1 MSASLLQPPLDRA
14 LTAGWRALEETRAR
28 IAEASGGPPPRTL
41 LPPRT
46 LDGGYVAMR
55 EAARAA
61 KEADKQAIAAAVET
75 LRNDLAKATASTESR
90 SARARSDAEAE
101 AAREAAAE
109 ALRTARQDA
118 LLARDEADRAHG
130 ELLVAQRSEA
140 RAQSLRAEEAARRE
154 EAEAELT
161 EQDLYLA
168 QLTNELRLAHDA
180 ALAAAAERDTLG
192 RRLAERVHNISEFG
206 DPHRAAVDGAAAAAR
221 AARLA
226 DERARHEAQRAA
238 AERATSEALRIAY
251 ADLHALASR
260 RLDALAA
267 ALADAG
273 SRELTLRREAVDT
286 GTLLLRTH
294 VALQTDLESAP
305 RLLAVRQRLEELAYA
320 PPPTVPDELLR
331 PLEPREPPVPRTIP
345 AIRPD
350 GLAGGGLAREAWPPE
365 EPPTVAAAV
374 TSADASVVAAASA
387 PPAPPAPPSEPSE
400 PPATAAPPP
409 VQFESEVSFLRKMAA
424 SLAEHRLVDERA
436 GAALQLHAT
445 MVAAGTSLLR
455 APSHAHVG
463 FATSATERARRA
475 DAYARR
481 QQQRADARAKADS
494 EAALAEARE
503 QLVTERQQAALTAAR
518 LEARAE
524 AFEEGRRQAAEAA
537 EATATALRVQL
548 ADVTARATVLE
559 LGAAKVQAEAVTTQ
573 QVSSRRLEA
582 LMISDDL

>member
-221 AARLA
+221 AARQA

-350 GLAGGGLAREAWPPE
+350 GLAGRGLAREAGPPE

-409 VQFESEVSFLRKMAA
+409 AQFESEVSFLRKMAA

-582 LMISDDL
+582 LMTSDDL

>member
-1 MSASLLQPPLDRA
+1 
-14 LTAGWRALEETRAR
+14 
-28 IAEASGGPPPRTL
+28 
-41 LPPRT
+41 
-46 LDGGYVAMR
+46 MR

-192 RRLAERVHNISEFG
+192 RRLAERVQTISEFG

-365 EPPTVAAAV
+365 APPTVAAAI
-374 TSADASVVAAASA
+374 TSADASVVA
-387 PPAPPAPPSEPSE
+387 EPSE

-409 VQFESEVSFLRKMAA
+409 AQFESEVSFLRKMAA

>member
-221 AARLA
+221 AARQA

-365 EPPTVAAAV
+365 EPPTVAAAT

-409 VQFESEVSFLRKMAA
+409 AQFESEVSFLRKMAA

-494 EAALAEARE
+494 EAALTDARE

>member
-1 MSASLLQPPLDRA
+1 MLLQTPLDRA
-14 LTAGWRALEETRAR
+14 FDAGWRALEETRAR
-28 IAEASGGPPPRTL
+28 IAEASGGPPPRMM
-41 LPPRT
+41 LPSQLHQP

-55 EAARAA
+55 EASRAA

-109 ALRTARQDA
+109 AVRAARQDA

-140 RAQSLRAEEAARRE
+140 RAQSLRAEEAARLE

-192 RRLAERVHNISEFG
+192 RRLAERVQTISEFG

-221 AARLA
+221 AARQA

-331 PLEPREPPVPRTIP
+331 PLEPRSPPAPRTVP

-350 GLAGGGLAREAWPPE
+350 GLAGGSAREAWPPPPE
-365 EPPTVAAAV
+365 PPPTVVAEV
-374 TSADASVVAAASA
+374 TSANASVAAAAS
-387 PPAPPAPPSEPSE
+387 APPAPPSEPSE
-400 PPATAAPPP
+400 PPATPAP
-409 VQFESEVSFLRKMAA
+409 FESEVSFLRKLTA

-475 DAYARR
+475 DADARR

-494 EAALAEARE
+494 EAALADARD
-503 QLVTERQQAALTAAR
+503 QLVKERQQAALTAAR

-537 EATATALRVQL
+537 EAAATALRVQL

-559 LGAAKVQAEAVTTQ
+559 LGSAKAQAEAVITQ
-573 QVSSRRLEA
+573 QVSSR
-582 LMISDDL
+582 

>member
-1 MSASLLQPPLDRA
+1 
-14 LTAGWRALEETRAR
+14 
-28 IAEASGGPPPRTL
+28 
-41 LPPRT
+41 
-46 LDGGYVAMR
+46 
-55 EAARAA
+55 
-61 KEADKQAIAAAVET
+61 
-75 LRNDLAKATASTESR
+75 
-90 SARARSDAEAE
+90 
-101 AAREAAAE
+101 
-109 ALRTARQDA
+109 
-118 LLARDEADRAHG
+118 
-130 ELLVAQRSEA
+130 
-140 RAQSLRAEEAARRE
+140 
-154 EAEAELT
+154 
-161 EQDLYLA
+161 
-168 QLTNELRLAHDA
+168 
-180 ALAAAAERDTLG
+180 
-192 RRLAERVHNISEFG
+192 
-206 DPHRAAVDGAAAAAR
+206 
-221 AARLA
+221 
-226 DERARHEAQRAA
+226 
-238 AERATSEALRIAY
+238 
-251 ADLHALASR
+251 
-260 RLDALAA
+260 
-267 ALADAG
+267 
-273 SRELTLRREAVDT
+273 
-286 GTLLLRTH
+286 
-294 VALQTDLESAP
+294 
-305 RLLAVRQRLEELAYA
+305 
-320 PPPTVPDELLR
+320 
-331 PLEPREPPVPRTIP
+331 
-345 AIRPD
+345 
-350 GLAGGGLAREAWPPE
+350 
-365 EPPTVAAAV
+365 
-374 TSADASVVAAASA
+374 
-387 PPAPPAPPSEPSE
+387 
-400 PPATAAPPP
+400 

>member
-1 MSASLLQPPLDRA
+1 
-14 LTAGWRALEETRAR
+14 
-28 IAEASGGPPPRTL
+28 
-41 LPPRT
+41 
-46 LDGGYVAMR
+46 MR

-130 ELLVAQRSEA
+130 ELVVAQRSEA

-192 RRLAERVHNISEFG
+192 RRLAERVHNIGEFG

-221 AARLA
+221 AARQA

-320 PPPTVPDELLR
+320 SPPTVPDELLR

-365 EPPTVAAAV
+365 EPPTVAAAT

-582 LMISDDL
+582 LMNSDAL

>member
-1 MSASLLQPPLDRA
+1 MLLQTPLDRA
-14 LTAGWRALEETRAR
+14 FDAGWRALEETRAR
-28 IAEASGGPPPRTL
+28 IAEASGGPPPRMM
-41 LPPRT
+41 LPSQLHQP

-55 EAARAA
+55 EASRAA

-109 ALRTARQDA
+109 AVRAARQDA

-192 RRLAERVHNISEFG
+192 RRLAERVQTISEFG

-221 AARLA
+221 AARQA

-320 PPPTVPDELLR
+320 PTPTVPDELLR
-331 PLEPREPPVPRTIP
+331 PLEPRDPPVPRTIP

-365 EPPTVAAAV
+365 APPTVAAEV
-374 TSADASVVAAASA
+374 TSADASVAAAAS
-387 PPAPPAPPSEPSE
+387 APPAPPSEPSE
-400 PPATAAPPP
+400 PPATAPPATAAPAPA
-409 VQFESEVSFLRKMAA
+409 QFESEVSFLRKMAA

-475 DAYARR
+475 DADARR

-494 EAALAEARE
+494 EAALADARD
-503 QLVTERQQAALTAAR
+503 QLVKERQQAALTAAR

-537 EATATALRVQL
+537 EAAATALRVQL

-559 LGAAKVQAEAVTTQ
+559 LGAAKAQAEAVITQ
-573 QVSSRRLEA
+573 QVSSR
-582 LMISDDL
+582 

>member
-192 RRLAERVHNISEFG
+192 RRLAERVQTISEFG

-221 AARLA
+221 AARQA

-365 EPPTVAAAV
+365 EPPTVAAAT

-409 VQFESEVSFLRKMAA
+409 AQFESEVSFLRKMAA